1 MSRRNTT
8 KRNKNNECAPIK
20 NFIDNISKFKDKFNL
35 PIVFLIIIL
44 LVYVISHNLS
54 YNKNTDESVKNI
66 PLKSDDFKDNDNIN
80 PAESSDENNMTNESK
95 NENDT
100 DIISEKEPNENS
112 IVDKKVTFNQAEPS
126 NVINDNR
133 GIPVLYYH
141 SVKESADNEV
151 TIKPEDLRAELKYIK
166 DQGYITL
173 TIRQLKDYIL
183 NNSPIPEKSIL
194 ITFDDGYMDNY
205 YSAFPLLKEFNMT
218 ATIFCITYELDGS
231 YYLSKEA
238 IKEMSNYGIDI
249 ESHTVTHPH
258 LNKLDYDKQLNE
270 LVQSKKTLEEITGK
284 EINSIAY
291 PFGDFNDNSVN
302 AAKEAGYTLGFTT
315 KLGLS
320 DRNDNPLT
328 LDRIYISSAYD
339 MNTFKELLNK
349 TKK

>member
-1 MSRRNTT
+1 MSTKNTS
-8 KRNKNNECAPIK
+8 KRNRKIESTTLKNL
-20 NFIDNISKFKDKFNL
+20 IDNISRFKDKFNL
-35 PIVFLIIIL
+35 PIVFLIVIL

-54 YNKNTDESVKNI
+54 YNKNMNESVKNI
-66 PLKSDDFKDNDNIN
+66 PIKGDDSRDKDNIN
-80 PAESSDENNMTNESK
+80 SAESSDDNNMTNESK
-95 NENDT
+95 SENDT
-100 DIISEKEPNENS
+100 DIINEKDSDGNS

-151 TIKPEDLRAELKYIK
+151 TIKPEDLKAELKYIK

-205 YSAFPLLKEFNMT
+205 YSAFPILKEFNMT
-218 ATIFCITYELDGS
+218 ATIFCITSELDGS

-238 IKEMSNYGIDI
+238 IREMSDYGIDI
-249 ESHTVTHPH
+249 ESHTATHPH
-258 LNKLDYDKQLNE
+258 LNELNYNKQLDE
-270 LVQSKKTLEEITGK
+270 LVESKKTLEEITGK

-291 PFGDFNDNSVN
+291 PFGDFNDNSVK

-320 DRNDNPLT
+320 DRNDNPLA
-328 LDRIYISSAYD
+328 LDRIYISSKYD
-339 MNTFKELLNK
+339 MNIFKELLNK

>member
-1 MSRRNTT
+1 MSRRNTA
-8 KRNKNNECAPIK
+8 KGNKNSMLLK
-20 NFIDNISKFKDKFNL
+20 NLINNISKFKDKFNL
-35 PIVFLIIIL
+35 PIVFLIVIL
-44 LVYVISHNLS
+44 LVYVSLHNLS
-54 YNKNTDESVKNI
+54 YTKNMQENVKNTSVKGND
-66 PLKSDDFKDNDNIN
+66 SGNNDNIN
-80 PAESSDENNMTNESK
+80 SVESSEENNMAEETK

-100 DIISEKEPNENS
+100 DIINEKKPAGNS
-112 IVDKKVTFNQAEPS
+112 IVDKNVTFNQSEPS
-126 NVINDNR
+126 NLINDNR

-151 TIKPEDLRAELKYIK
+151 TIKPEDLRSELKYIH
-166 DQGYITL
+166 DQGYVTL

-205 YSAFPLLKEFNMT
+205 YSAFPILKEFNMT
-218 ATIFCITYELDGS
+218 ATIFCITSELDGS

-238 IKEMSNYGIDI
+238 IKEMSDYGIDI

-258 LNKLDYDKQLNE
+258 LNKLNYDKQLKE
-270 LVQSKKTLEEITGK
+270 LVESKKTLEEITGK

-291 PFGDFNDNSVN
+291 PFGDFNDNSVK

-328 LDRIYISSAYD
+328 LDRIYISSEYN
-339 MNTFKELLNK
+339 MNTFKELLSK